1 MRLRVAMPVHP
12 HFRDFAVFRLA
23 EHRPAG
29 VHPVAGAAAAIGAA
43 ELGGEPGPRLVQL
56 ARAKR
61 DLRLVQGDVLPVV
74 ADGIDAIRDYWK
86 DVPLNQAEVTFRSGE
101 LYEAGPWFATEFRCT
116 YRRRRTGDWVDAR
129 GAMFC
134 ETKDGKVTEM
144 RMYWHRYP

>member
-23 EHRPAG
+23 EHRSAG
-29 VHPVAGAAAAIGAA
+29 VHPVAGAAAAISAA

-56 ARAKR
+56 SRPER

-86 DVPLNQAEVTFRSGE
+86 RSEEHTSE
-101 LYEAGPWFATEFRCT
+101 LQSPDHLVCRLLLE
-116 YRRRRTGDWVDAR
+116 
-129 GAMFC
+129 
-134 ETKDGKVTEM
+134 KKNIIL
-144 RMYWHRYP
+144 

>member
-1 MRLRVAMPVHP
+1 MHSRVPYAPTRGSRLRYIGRHERGLSRAARSVWPGLGAGGRGRDRLRVRARRRVPRHP
-12 HFRDFAVFRLA
+12 LQRQERR
-23 EHRPAG
+23 HRC
-29 VHPVAGAAAAIGAA
+29 H
-43 ELGGEPGPRLVQL
+43 
-56 ARAKR
+56 
-61 DLRLVQGDVLPVV
+61 
-74 ADGIDAIRDYWK
+74 RDYWK